1 MPRVSEAT
9 RTENR
14 ARLLA
19 AAADA
24 FAEHGLHGAR
34 IDDISLA
41 AGLAK
46 GTVYNYFDSKEHL
59 FREVIAAWQE
69 RIAACRE
76 AIDESAPIRDRLM
89 AIVAA
94 DMVVMAEIE
103 PFARTAF
110 REVLSPAAGSAVEL
124 IPASDPLDEE
134 IRATMELGL
143 KRGELRADRTVD
155 ELAQLFAAAI
165 NGLLIERWLPGP
177 TLELDDIRNIAVDHF
192 LDGAVA

>member
-46 GTVYNYFDSKEHL
+46 GTVYNSL
-59 FREVIAAWQE
+59 
-69 RIAACRE
+69 
-76 AIDESAPIRDRLM
+76 DEMEGDYGDATYDEG
-89 AIVAA
+89 
-94 DMVVMAEIE
+94 DTCE
-103 PFARTAF
+103 PF
-110 REVLSPAAGSAVEL
+110 VN
-124 IPASDPLDEE
+124 
-134 IRATMELGL
+134 
-143 KRGELRADRTVD
+143 
-155 ELAQLFAAAI
+155 LAP
-165 NGLLIERWLPGP
+165 RKY
-177 TLELDDIRNIAVDHF
+177 D
-192 LDGAVA
+192 